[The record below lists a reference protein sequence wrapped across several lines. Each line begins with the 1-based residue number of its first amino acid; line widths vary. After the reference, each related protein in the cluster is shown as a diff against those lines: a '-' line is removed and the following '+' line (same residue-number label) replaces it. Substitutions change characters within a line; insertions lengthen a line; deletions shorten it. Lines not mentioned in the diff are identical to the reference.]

1 MLTLL
6 LSISFLQVL
15 SMILDHGVPPD
26 AVNRHKQVRDPVPS
40 KPFFFPSSP
49 LQLARISPGLPASK
63 SPFLFY
69 RFQSNQ
75 RTKISSFP
83 PCLLCLF
90 FTVQTPLMLAAMHGK
105 IDCVLKL
112 LQAGAN
118 VSRTS
123 QLLAALLLQGNLLFL
138 VRVAS

>member
-1 MLTLL
+1 VLTLL

-40 KPFFFPSSP
+40 KPFFFLPPLCSSQGFLPGYLLKNLPS
-49 LQLARISPGLPASK
+49 
-63 SPFLFY
+63 FFY

-123 QLLAALLLQGNLLFL
+123 QLLLAALQGNHFFL
-138 VRVAS
+138 VRVTS

>member
-1 MLTLL
+1 
-6 LSISFLQVL
+6 
-15 SMILDHGVPPD
+15 MILNHGVPPD
-26 AVNRHKQVRDPVPS
+26 VVNRHKQVRDPVPS
-40 KPFFFPSSP
+40 KPFFFLHPLCSSQGSLPGYLLQNLPS
-49 LQLARISPGLPASK
+49 
-63 SPFLFY
+63 FFY